1 MVGREILP
9 WSRGVGVPRKDK
21 VQAKRGRSLSATA
34 RQRRRAVTDALML
47 ASSEHATSG
56 APADERLGARRMVKA
71 STAWW
76 DRTASWQERDDDATH
91 AVCRL
96 VAAALRQRTGARWR
110 QG

>member
-1 MVGREILP
+1 GGATAAMVGREILP

-56 APADERLGARRMVKA
+56 APADERLGARGAWVKRGQQGGTEQRA
-71 STAWW
+71 GKSETTMPPMPSVAWLL
-76 DRTASWQERDDDATH
+76 
-91 AVCRL
+91 RL
-96 VAAALRQRTGARWR
+96 
-110 QG
+110 